1 MTTLRRLSTVL
12 RLSTISSYRA
22 PRAFFSR
29 QTVAFRLVAAI
40 LLVAALLVHLFP
52 VTQTARAAAS
62 ASMLLPPGLG
72 EYPNM
77 TVALSGDVT
86 VTPDAVP
93 TGATSINVLTSTSFK
108 GTFTADPVTGLV
120 RVTNAH
126 PAGAYSVT
134 VQASDSGG
142 SEASSSPGGPATT
155 RTFTLTVLQGSA
167 CGDDSFFTNA
177 VDVSGGVTPDSVA
190 VGDFNND
197 GKQDLAAAN
206 VYSHNVSIRLGDG
219 LGGFS
224 DTTNIIVGD
233 APYSV
238 AIGDFNND
246 GKQDLA
252 TANYVSNNVSIRL
265 GDGLGGFNG
274 TTNVS
279 LGTGTHPYSVAIGDF
294 NNDGKQDF
302 ATANYGSF
310 NVSIRLGDGK
320 GGFNGST
327 NVSLGTNP
335 VSVAIGD
342 FNNDGNQDFAT
353 ANFWSNDVSIR
364 LGDGVGGFSDTKNI
378 SVGDAPESV
387 AIGDFNND
395 GKQDFATA
403 NSGSGDVS
411 IRLGNGSGA
420 FSGMKNISVGDAPY
434 SVAIGDFNND
444 GKHDLATANYWSS
457 NVSIRLGDGLGGFN
471 GTTNVSVG
479 TSPVSVAI
487 GDFNNDGKQDFATAS
502 DGSEN
507 VSIRL
512 GYCGQ
517 KIIFGALSDKIYGD
531 ADFNIRATASSGLPV
546 SFRASGNCTV
556 SANLVHL
563 TGAGECTITASQAGD
578 SNYLPAPDVQ
588 QTFRIFKAASTTT
601 VICLTK
607 VTYTGSPLTPCSAN
621 VTGAAGLNQELTVDY
636 TRNINA
642 GTANA
647 SASFP
652 GDANYTGSSSDLLKF
667 MIDKASQTITFDAL
681 PKKTLGDPDF
691 DVSAKAS
698 SGLKV
703 TFAAS
708 GINCSISGST
718 VQLIG
723 VGSCSIGAFQLGD
736 SNYNAAPIVP
746 QTFSIDATPR
756 K

>member
-22 PRAFFSR
+22 PRALFSR

-52 VTQTARAAAS
+52 GTQTARAAAS

-108 GTFTADPVTGLV
+108 GTFTADPVMGLV

-246 GKQDLA
+246 GKQD
-252 TANYVSNNVSIRL
+252 
-265 GDGLGGFNG
+265 
-274 TTNVS
+274 
-279 LGTGTHPYSVAIGDF
+279 
-294 NNDGKQDF
+294 F
-302 ATANYGSF
+302 ATANYC
-310 NVSIRLGDGK
+310 
-320 GGFNGST
+320 
-327 NVSLGTNP
+327 
-335 VSVAIGD
+335 
-342 FNNDGNQDFAT
+342 
-353 ANFWSNDVSIR
+353 
-364 LGDGVGGFSDTKNI
+364 
-378 SVGDAPESV
+378 
-387 AIGDFNND
+387 
-395 GKQDFATA
+395 
-403 NSGSGDVS
+403 
-411 IRLGNGSGA
+411 
-420 FSGMKNISVGDAPY
+420 
-434 SVAIGDFNND
+434 
-444 GKHDLATANYWSS
+444 SS

-578 SNYLPAPDVQ
+578 SNYLAAPDVP

-703 TFAAS
+703 TFVAS

>member
-1 MTTLRRLSTVL
+1 
-12 RLSTISSYRA
+12 
-22 PRAFFSR
+22 
-29 QTVAFRLVAAI
+29 
-40 LLVAALLVHLFP
+40 
-52 VTQTARAAAS
+52 
-62 ASMLLPPGLG
+62 MLLPPRLG

-246 GKQDLA
+246 GKQDFA
-252 TANYVSNNVSIRL
+252 TANYISNNVSIRL

-279 LGTGTHPYSVAIGDF
+279 V
-294 NNDGKQDF
+294 
-302 ATANYGSF
+302 
-310 NVSIRLGDGK
+310 
-320 GGFNGST
+320 
-327 NVSLGTNP
+327 GTNP

-444 GKHDLATANYWSS
+444 GKQDLATANYWSS

-578 SNYLPAPDVQ
+578 SNYLAAPDVP

-652 GDANYTGSSSDLLKF
+652 GDANYAGSSSDLLKF

-708 GINCSISGST
+708 GINCSINGST
-718 VQLIG
+718 VQLTG